1 MTTTND
7 QRQPPDRL
15 SRQTRDLPGCIKYVL
30 LVFLILL
37 LIAEIAS
44 GEIRFGNLAEISGW
58 SWIILGIKL
67 ALIAGLIALIRVQ
80 RDLKCEITDPTGCTE
95 EQPDAAE
102 GILFVNVKGTAA
114 GTAFGSYT
122 IQVSKGA
129 QIYTGIVTYPG
140 GGSNGTVPV
149 INGDLGRINT
159 TALIDGTYTITLTV
173 YPLGWGSSS
182 QCTRSFDLL
191 KAIVYINR
199 VGSAPTV
206 VLPGGN
212 NNPFDATAE
221 LAVSNLPRSIG
232 GQITIKGAAYIYEC
246 ANRRIK
252 KYEIR
257 YARVTMPGGEPA
269 QPPRGAAI
277 PVTWPAINQAAMLE
291 YTNPDQYQPW
301 TRVGPMATDLINTWN
316 TFTIGMN
323 TYYKLSP
330 GTWNSGAAGSG
341 RFSLLLTAEDT
352 TAITFHD
359 IQHVWLDNWNILGQ
373 IVKFQRWNSNISDWE
388 DIPPCTDLLLSF
400 GKIRVLGLA
409 WDPLIDNAFPIAA
422 PNDNFDHF
430 DLYFWKQFSPVTDP
444 VVSAV
449 STRVPAL
456 PPLTTPTVADA
467 GELGVWDLGLL
478 DALNMASTVH
488 AENRL
493 ARKEACTY
501 TIELFTTDNTLV
513 NDGASTHYKYHPVPV
528 KIVNDL

>member
-44 GEIRFGNLAEISGW
+44 GEIRFGTEISGW

-80 RDLKCEITDPTGCTE
+80 RDLKCEITDPTDCTE

-257 YARVTMPGGEPA
+257 YARVTMPGSEPA

-291 YTNPDQYQPW
+291 YTSSDQYQPW

-330 GTWNSGAAGSG
+330 GTWSSGAAGSG

-359 IQHVWLDNWNILGQ
+359 IQHIWLDNWNILGQ
-373 IVKFQRWNSNISDWE
+373 IVKFQRWNSDTSDWE

-501 TIELFTTDNTLV
+501 TLELFTTDNTLV